1 MLHTAPRHQPSSS
14 SSSQSVE
21 PILQDQGSTAT
32 GESHIERFLTREMLG
47 VVESAALASGRLMG
61 RGDKDGAD
69 QAAVT
74 AMRERLDDIPMN
86 GTIVIGEGERDE
98 APMLYIGEHVGKQG
112 DGYPALD
119 IAVDPLEGTNLVAH
133 GLPGSVATL
142 ALAPQGGLL
151 HAPDTYMNK
160 LVVGP
165 QAKGRIDI
173 DAPVKS
179 NLQVLAMSLERPVE
193 DLTIVILDRP
203 RHEQLIQ
210 DVREAGARIKLISDG
225 DMMPAIASAISGSGI
240 HAVMGTGGAP
250 EAVLSAAAVKCLGGE
265 IQAKFKW
272 RSEEERERAVE
283 MGVVDTSESTIHRTD
298 DLVPAEDIVFAA
310 CGITS
315 GDILKGVQYFGGGA
329 RTHSVILTYSTGM
342 VRFVD
347 TVHVN
352 RKKPM
357 PIQL

>member
-1 MLHTAPRHQPSSS
+1 MTDPSTPVLPEHTPPNFIQH
-14 SSSQSVE
+14 
-21 PILQDQGSTAT
+21 DN
-32 GESHIERFLTREMLG
+32 HIERFLTREMLG

-61 RGDKDGAD
+61 RGDTMGAD

-74 AMRERLDDIPMN
+74 AMRKRLDEIPMN

-98 APMLYIGEHVGKQG
+98 APMLYIGEMVGERG
-112 DGYPALD
+112 DGFMELD

-142 ALAPQGGLL
+142 ALTPKGGLL

-165 QAKGRIDI
+165 QAKGKIDI
-173 DAPVKS
+173 NAPVKS
-179 NLQVLAMSLERPVE
+179 NLHVLAMSLERPIE

-203 RHEQLIQ
+203 RHVDLINE
-210 DVREAGARIKLISDG
+210 VREAGARIKLISDG
-225 DMMPAIASAISGSGI
+225 DMMPAIASAVSGSGI

-250 EAVLSAAAVKCLGGE
+250 EAVLSAAAIKCLGGE
-265 IQAKFKW
+265 IQAKFQW
-272 RSEEERERAVE
+272 RSDTERERAQD
-283 MGVVDTSESTIHRTD
+283 MGVTDTSENTIHTTL
-298 DLVPAEDIVFAA
+298 DLVPADDIVFAA

-329 RTHSVILTYSTGM
+329 RTHSVILTYRTGM

-347 TVHVN
+347 TVHIN
-352 RKKPM
+352 RKNPM

>member
-1 MLHTAPRHQPSSS
+1 MQSPSSNIDAII
-14 SSSQSVE
+14 QS
-21 PILQDQGSTAT
+21 PSHHS
-32 GESHIERFLTREMLG
+32 ESHIERFLAREMLG

-61 RGDKDGAD
+61 RGEKDGAD

-74 AMRERLDDIPMN
+74 AMRTRLDEIPMN

-98 APMLYIGEHVGKQG
+98 APMLYIGETVGQHG
-112 DGYPALD
+112 EGYPDLD

-142 ALAPQGGLL
+142 ALTPKGGLL

-165 QAKGRIDI
+165 QAKGEIDI
-173 DAPVKS
+173 YAPVKS
-179 NLQVLAMSLERPVE
+179 NLQVLAMSLDRPIE

-203 RHEQLIQ
+203 RHTQLIQ
-210 DVREAGARIKLISDG
+210 EVRDAGARIKLISDG

-265 IQAKFKW
+265 IQAQFRW
-272 RSEEERERAVE
+272 RSDAEKQRAID
-283 MGVVDTSESTIHRTD
+283 MGLADVSESTVYLTN

-315 GDILKGVQYFGGGA
+315 GDILKGVSYFGGGA
-329 RTHSVILTYSTGM
+329 RTHSIILTYSTGM

-352 RKKPM
+352 RNHPM